1 MLQQWY
7 VKVWVM
13 KIWRWL
19 CLSWHFQTLWAL
31 TGRSSGRSYTWL
43 AAMLPQTASE
53 TLISYT
59 LVKWIMFKRLHLC
72 SNSIDVASELI
83 STVSG
88 EKYWLPVFHL
98 WFITNLKKNKAMNRF
113 LTKHYHA
120 CSILKL
126 TFKIV
131 ICSKKSV
138 QKKEYNTD
146 NICLQ
151 KTMTNSTES
160 LM

>member
-1 MLQQWY
+1 
-7 VKVWVM
+7 
-13 KIWRWL
+13 
-19 CLSWHFQTLWAL
+19 
-31 TGRSSGRSYTWL
+31 
-43 AAMLPQTASE
+43 
-53 TLISYT
+53 
-59 LVKWIMFKRLHLC
+59 
-72 SNSIDVASELI
+72 
-83 STVSG
+83 
-88 EKYWLPVFHL
+88 
-98 WFITNLKKNKAMNRF
+98 MNRF

>member
-98 WFITNLKKNKAMNRF
+98 WLITNLKIKQWTVF
-113 LTKHYHA
+113 LQNITMPVV
-120 CSILKL
+120 SLSWL
-126 TFKIV
+126 FKIV

-138 QKKEYNTD
+138 QKKESCTTLTTYVYKKQWQTA
-146 NICLQ
+146 LRV
-151 KTMTNSTES
+151 
-160 LM
+160 